1 MKFFNNKL
9 SRINLLILVGIL
21 TYLYTNMSNSDGY
34 GAAIAKASPS
44 VINISSKK
52 NIDTRSFNGRLPND
66 LMGSG
71 IIISNDGY
79 IITNLH
85 VIEGTRSIEVEL
97 DDGQV
102 YTASLIGFD
111 ERSDLA
117 VIKITPIDT
126 LQPIEVSN
134 SSSVQIGDQVI
145 AIGNAFG
152 LGKTFTSG
160 IISATGR
167 DYGNPYLELIQ
178 TDAAINPGNSGGALI
193 NHKGN
198 LIGMNTK
205 IFSQTGSYA
214 GIGFALPANK
224 MIEVASEIIQYG
236 SVKRSW
242 IGDFRVKVKR
252 FLLNN
257 NPTYGL
263 EILEL
268 RNYGPLFNSGKIK
281 PGAIILSINNE
292 SPTWENLTGALKNS
306 FPGDEID
313 FQILQNSNLKD
324 YKVVTEAIPAQWVT
338 HLSRW
343 DLVFLKTKQ
352 YPPLHHLLESFQSLL
367 LTCIHMLR

>member
-1 MKFFNNKL
+1 MRFFNNKL
-9 SRINLLILVGIL
+9 SRINFLILLGIL
-21 TYLYTNMSNSDGY
+21 TYLYTNMSNDNGY
-34 GAAIAKASPS
+34 VEAISKASPS
-44 VINISSKK
+44 VINIRSAK
-52 NIDTRSFNGRLPND
+52 NIETRLFDGASEND
-66 LMGSG
+66 VIGSG

-79 IITNLH
+79 IITNMH
-85 VIEGTRSIEVEL
+85 VIEGKRLINVEL

-102 YTASLIGFD
+102 YNASLIGFD

-117 VIKITPIDT
+117 VIKIVPSDPLT
-126 LQPIEVSN
+126 PIEVSN

-205 IFSQTGSYA
+205 IFSKTGSYT

-224 MIEVASEIIQYG
+224 MIEVASEIIQFG
-236 SVKRSW
+236 LVKRSW
-242 IGDFRVKVKR
+242 IGDFRVKAKR

-257 NPTYGL
+257 ELAYGL

-268 RNYGPLFNSGKIK
+268 RNYGPLFNSEKIK
-281 PGAIILSINNE
+281 PGDIILSINNE

-306 FPGDEID
+306 FPGDEIN
-313 FQILQNSNLKD
+313 FQILQDFEVNN
-324 YKVVTEAIPAQWVT
+324 YTVFTEAMPV
-338 HLSRW
+338 
-343 DLVFLKTKQ
+343 K
-352 YPPLHHLLESFQSLL
+352 
-367 LTCIHMLR
+367 

>member
-1 MKFFNNKL
+1 MRLFDNKL
-9 SRINLLILVGIL
+9 SRINFLILIGIL
-21 TYLYTNMSNSDGY
+21 TYLFANMSNEDAY
-34 GAAIAKASPS
+34 VEAIYKASPS
-44 VINISSKK
+44 VINISAKR
-52 NIDTRSFNGRLPND
+52 NNGPRLFNGTSVNEVI
-66 LMGSG
+66 GSG

-85 VIEGTRSIEVEL
+85 VIEGTRIVQVEM
-97 DDGQV
+97 DNGQV
-102 YTASLIGFD
+102 YPASLIGFD
-111 ERSDLA
+111 QRSDLA
-117 VIKITPIDT
+117 VIKINPEAA
-126 LQPIEVSN
+126 LKPIEVSN
-134 SSSVQIGDQVI
+134 SSSVQVGDQVI

-205 IFSQTGSYA
+205 IFSKTGSYA

-236 SVKRSW
+236 SVKKSW
-242 IGDFRVKVKR
+242 VGDFRVKVKR

-257 NPTYGL
+257 KPTYGL

-268 RNYGPLFNSGKIK
+268 NNYGPLFNDGNIK
-281 PGAIILSINNE
+281 PGAIILSVNDKPP
-292 SPTWENLTGALKNS
+292 SWENLTYALNNS
-306 FPGDEID
+306 FPGDEIS
-313 FQILQNSNLKD
+313 FQILQDSNMQNFT
-324 YKVVTEAIPAQWVT
+324 VVTEAIPDQ
-338 HLSRW
+338 
-343 DLVFLKTKQ
+343 
-352 YPPLHHLLESFQSLL
+352 
-367 LTCIHMLR
+367 

>member
-9 SRINLLILVGIL
+9 SRINFLILMAIL
-21 TYLYTNMSNSDGY
+21 TYLYTNMSNSNSY
-34 GAAIAKASPS
+34 EEAISKASAS

-52 NIDTRSFNGRLPND
+52 NIETRLFDGRSPNGQI
-66 LMGSG
+66 GSG

-85 VIEGTRSIEVEL
+85 VIKRAKIIEVEL

-102 YTASLIGFD
+102 YPASLIGFD
-111 ERSDLA
+111 ARSDLA
-117 VIKITPIDT
+117 VIKINAIEV
-126 LQPIEVSN
+126 LKPIEVSN
-134 SSSVQIGDQVI
+134 SSSVRVGDQVI

-205 IFSQTGSYA
+205 IFSKTGSYA

-224 MIEVASEIIQYG
+224 LIELASEIIQYG
-236 SVKRSW
+236 EVKQSW
-242 IGDFRVKVKR
+242 VGDFRVKSKR

-257 NPTYGL
+257 KAMFGL

-268 RNYGPLFNSGKIK
+268 KEYGPLFSSGKIK
-281 PGAIILSINNE
+281 PGSIIISINNQAP
-292 SPTWENLTGALKNS
+292 SWENLISTINNS
-306 FPGDEID
+306 FPGDEIN
-313 FQILQNSNLKD
+313 FKILQNST
-324 YKVVTEAIPAQWVT
+324 VEIFTVTTEAFP
-338 HLSRW
+338 S
-343 DLVFLKTKQ
+343 
-352 YPPLHHLLESFQSLL
+352 
-367 LTCIHMLR
+367 

>member
-1 MKFFNNKL
+1 MRLFDNKL
-9 SRINLLILVGIL
+9 SRINFLILIGIL
-21 TYLYTNMSNSDGY
+21 TYLYANMSNEDAY
-34 GAAIAKASPS
+34 VEAILKASPS

-52 NIDTRSFNGRLPND
+52 NNGTRLFNVGSNNAVV
-66 LMGSG
+66 GSG

-85 VIEGTRSIEVEL
+85 VIEGTRIVEVEM
-97 DDGQV
+97 DSGQV
-102 YTASLIGFD
+102 YPASLIGFD
-111 ERSDLA
+111 QRSDLA
-117 VIKITPIDT
+117 VIKINPEVNLT
-126 LQPIEVSN
+126 PIEVSN
-134 SSSVQIGDQVI
+134 SASVQVGDQVI

-205 IFSQTGSYA
+205 IFSKTGSYA

-236 SVKRSW
+236 SVKKSW
-242 IGDFRVKVKR
+242 VGDFRVKVKR

-257 NPTYGL
+257 KPTYGL

-268 RNYGPLFNSGKIK
+268 NNYGPLFEDGKIK
-281 PGAIILSINNE
+281 PGAIILSVNDK
-292 SPTWENLTGALKNS
+292 SPSWENLTYAFNNS
-306 FPGDEID
+306 FPGDEIS
-313 FQILQNSNLKD
+313 FQILQDSNMQNFT
-324 YKVVTEAIPAQWVT
+324 VVTEGIPDQ
-338 HLSRW
+338 
-343 DLVFLKTKQ
+343 
-352 YPPLHHLLESFQSLL
+352 
-367 LTCIHMLR
+367 

>member
-1 MKFFNNKL
+1 MRFFNNKL
-9 SRINLLILVGIL
+9 SRINFLILLGIL
-21 TYLYTNMSNSDGY
+21 TYLYTNMSTEEGY
-34 GAAIAKASPS
+34 VEAISKASPS
-44 VINISSKK
+44 VINISSVK
-52 NIDTRSFNGRLPND
+52 NIETRLFDGTRED
-66 LMGSG
+66 GVIGSG

-79 IITNLH
+79 IITNMH
-85 VIEGTRSIEVEL
+85 VIEGKRLINVEL

-102 YTASLIGFD
+102 YKASLIGFD

-117 VIKITPIDT
+117 VIKIVPSDSLI
-126 LQPIEVSN
+126 PIEVSN

-205 IFSQTGSYA
+205 IFSNTGSYS

-224 MIEVASEIIQYG
+224 MIEVASEIIQFG
-236 SVKRSW
+236 KVKRSW
-242 IGDFRVKVKR
+242 IGDFRVKAKR

-257 NPTYGL
+257 ELAYGL

-268 RNYGPLFNSGKIK
+268 RNYGPLFNSEKIK

-306 FPGDEID
+306 FPGDEIN
-313 FQILQNSNLKD
+313 FQILQDSEVNN
-324 YKVVTEAIPAQWVT
+324 YTVFTEAIPV
-338 HLSRW
+338 
-343 DLVFLKTKQ
+343 K
-352 YPPLHHLLESFQSLL
+352 
-367 LTCIHMLR
+367 

>member
-9 SRINLLILVGIL
+9 SRINFLILVGIL
-21 TYLYTNMSNSDGY
+21 TYLYINMSNGDGY
-34 GAAIAKASPS
+34 VGAIAKASPS
-44 VINISSKK
+44 VINISSKS
-52 NIDTRSFNGRLPND
+52 NIETRSFDGRLPNN

-85 VIEGTRSIEVEL
+85 VIKGARIIEVEL

-102 YTASLIGFD
+102 YPASLIGFD

-117 VIKITPIDT
+117 VIKITPMDS
-126 LQPIEVSN
+126 LKPIKVSN
-134 SSSVQIGDQVI
+134 SSSAQIGDQVI

-257 NPTYGL
+257 KPTYGL

-268 RNYGPLFNSGKIK
+268 RNYGPLFNSGKINQ
-281 PGAIILSINNE
+281 GAIILSINKE
-292 SPTWENLTGALKNS
+292 SPTWENLTSALKNS
-306 FPGDEID
+306 FPGDEIE
-313 FQILQNSNLKD
+313 FQVLQNSYVND
-324 YKVVTEAIPAQWVT
+324 YKVITEAIPAQ
-338 HLSRW
+338 
-343 DLVFLKTKQ
+343 
-352 YPPLHHLLESFQSLL
+352 
-367 LTCIHMLR
+367 

>member
-1 MKFFNNKL
+1 
-9 SRINLLILVGIL
+9 
-21 TYLYTNMSNSDGY
+21 MSNSDGY
-34 GAAIAKASPS
+34 VVAIAKASPS

-52 NIDTRSFNGRLPND
+52 NIDARLFDGRSVND
-66 LMGSG
+66 FMGSG

-85 VIEGTRSIEVEL
+85 VIKGTSIIEVEL

-102 YTASLIGFD
+102 YPASLIGFD

-117 VIKITPIDT
+117 VIKINPMDS
-126 LQPIEVSN
+126 LKPIEVSN
-134 SSSVQIGDQVI
+134 SASVQIGDEAI

-242 IGDFRVKVKR
+242 IGDFRVKAKR
-252 FLLNN
+252 LLLNN
-257 NPTYGL
+257 KPTYGL

-268 RNYGPLFNSGKIK
+268 KNYGPLFNSGKIK
-281 PGAIILSINNE
+281 SGAIILSINNE

-306 FPGDEID
+306 FPGDEIS
-313 FQILQNSNLKD
+313 FRILQNSNVED
-324 YKVVTEAIPAQWVT
+324 YKVRTEAIPN
-338 HLSRW
+338 
-343 DLVFLKTKQ
+343 
-352 YPPLHHLLESFQSLL
+352 
-367 LTCIHMLR
+367 

>member
-1 MKFFNNKL
+1 
-9 SRINLLILVGIL
+9 
-21 TYLYTNMSNSDGY
+21 MSNSDGY
-34 GAAIAKASPS
+34 VGAIAKASPS
-44 VINISSKK
+44 VINISIEK
-52 NIDTRSFNGRLPND
+52 NIETRSFDRGQLND
-66 LMGSG
+66 LVGSG
-71 IIISNDGY
+71 IIISDDGY
-79 IITNLH
+79 VITNLH
-85 VIEGTRSIEVEL
+85 VIEGARIIEVEL

-102 YTASLIGFD
+102 YPASLIGFD

-117 VIKITPIDT
+117 VIKITPMDV
-126 LQPIEVSN
+126 LKPIEVSN
-134 SSSVQIGDQVI
+134 SSSVQVGDQVI

-242 IGDFRVKVKR
+242 IGDFRVKIKR

-257 NPTYGL
+257 KPAYGL

-268 RNYGPLFNSGKIK
+268 RNYGPLFNSGKIQ
-281 PGAIILSINNE
+281 PGAIILSINNQT
-292 SPTWENLTGALKNS
+292 PTWENLTGALKNS
-306 FPGDEID
+306 FPGDEIS
-313 FQILQNSNLKD
+313 FQILQNSNVKD
-324 YKVVTEAIPAQWVT
+324 YKVITEAIPI
-338 HLSRW
+338 
-343 DLVFLKTKQ
+343 K
-352 YPPLHHLLESFQSLL
+352 
-367 LTCIHMLR
+367 

>member
-1 MKFFNNKL
+1 MRLFNNKL
-9 SRINLLILVGIL
+9 SRINFLILVVIL
-21 TYLYTNMSNSDGY
+21 TYLYTNMSNGDGY
-34 GAAIAKASPS
+34 VEAISKASPS
-44 VINISSKK
+44 VINITSKGNNETRLFNGKSSKDV
-52 NIDTRSFNGRLPND
+52 I
-66 LMGSG
+66 GSG

-85 VIEGTRSIEVEL
+85 VIQGTTLIEVEL

-102 YTASLIGFD
+102 YPATLIGFD

-117 VIKITPIDT
+117 VIKISAMDA
-126 LQPIEVSN
+126 LKQIEVSN

-205 IFSQTGSYA
+205 IFSKTGSYA

-242 IGDFRVKVKR
+242 IGDFRVKFKR
-252 FLLNN
+252 FLLNKKV
-257 NPTYGL
+257 TYGL

-268 RNYGPLFNSGKIK
+268 KNYGPLFNNGAVNQ
-281 PGAIILSINNE
+281 GAIILSINDKPP
-292 SPTWENLTGALKNS
+292 SWENLTGALNNS
-306 FPGDEID
+306 FPGDEIN
-313 FQILQNSNLKD
+313 FQILQDSNVKTLKITT
-324 YKVVTEAIPAQWVT
+324 KAIPN
-338 HLSRW
+338 
-343 DLVFLKTKQ
+343 
-352 YPPLHHLLESFQSLL
+352 
-367 LTCIHMLR
+367 

>member
-9 SRINLLILVGIL
+9 SRINFLILMAIL
-21 TYLYTNMSNSDGY
+21 TYLYTNMSNSNSY
-34 GAAIAKASPS
+34 EEAISKASAS

-52 NIDTRSFNGRLPND
+52 NIETKLFDGRSPNGQI
-66 LMGSG
+66 GSG
-71 IIISNDGY
+71 IIISDDGY

-85 VIEGTRSIEVEL
+85 VIKRAKIIEVEL

-102 YTASLIGFD
+102 YPASLIGFD
-111 ERSDLA
+111 ARSDLA
-117 VIKITPIDT
+117 VIKINAIEV
-126 LQPIEVSN
+126 LKPIEVSN
-134 SSSVQIGDQVI
+134 SSSVRIGDQVI

-205 IFSQTGSYA
+205 IFSKTGSYA

-224 MIEVASEIIQYG
+224 LIELASEIIQYG
-236 SVKRSW
+236 EVKQSW
-242 IGDFRVKVKR
+242 VGDFRVKSKR

-257 NPTYGL
+257 KTMFGL

-268 RNYGPLFNSGKIK
+268 KEYGPLFSSGKIK
-281 PGAIILSINNE
+281 PGSIIISINNQAP
-292 SPTWENLTGALKNS
+292 SWENLISAINNS
-306 FPGDEID
+306 FPGDEIN
-313 FQILQNSNLKD
+313 FKILQNST
-324 YKVVTEAIPAQWVT
+324 VEIFTVTTEAFP
-338 HLSRW
+338 S
-343 DLVFLKTKQ
+343 
-352 YPPLHHLLESFQSLL
+352 
-367 LTCIHMLR
+367 

>member
-1 MKFFNNKL
+1 MRFFNNKL
-9 SRINLLILVGIL
+9 SRINFLILLGIL
-21 TYLYTNMSNSDGY
+21 TYLYTNMSNDNGY
-34 GAAIAKASPS
+34 VEAISKASPS
-44 VINISSKK
+44 VINIRSAK
-52 NIDTRSFNGRLPND
+52 NIETRLFDGALEND
-66 LMGSG
+66 VIGSG

-79 IITNLH
+79 IITNMH
-85 VIEGTRSIEVEL
+85 VIEGKRLINVEL

-102 YTASLIGFD
+102 YNASLIGFD

-117 VIKITPIDT
+117 VIKIVPSDPLT
-126 LQPIEVSN
+126 PIEVSN

-205 IFSQTGSYA
+205 IFSKTGSYT

-224 MIEVASEIIQYG
+224 MIEVASEIIQFG

-242 IGDFRVKVKR
+242 IGDFRVKAKR

-257 NPTYGL
+257 ELAYGL

-268 RNYGPLFNSGKIK
+268 RNYGPLFNSEKIK
-281 PGAIILSINNE
+281 PGDIILSINNE

-306 FPGDEID
+306 FPGDEIN
-313 FQILQNSNLKD
+313 FQILQDFEVNN
-324 YKVVTEAIPAQWVT
+324 YTVFTEAMPV
-338 HLSRW
+338 
-343 DLVFLKTKQ
+343 K
-352 YPPLHHLLESFQSLL
+352 
-367 LTCIHMLR
+367 

>member
-1 MKFFNNKL
+1 MRFFNNKL
-9 SRINLLILVGIL
+9 SRINFLILVGIL
-21 TYLYTNMSNSDGY
+21 TYLSTNMSNGDGY
-34 GAAIAKASPS
+34 VEAISKASPS
-44 VINISSKK
+44 VVNISSKK
-52 NIDTRSFNGRLPND
+52 NNGTRLFNGNSVND
-66 LMGSG
+66 VMGSG

-79 IITNLH
+79 LITNLH
-85 VIEGTRSIEVEL
+85 VIEGTRIIEVEL

-102 YTASLIGFD
+102 YPASLIGFD

-117 VIKITPIDT
+117 VIKINPTDT
-126 LQPIEVSN
+126 LKPIEVSN

-205 IFSQTGSYA
+205 IFSKTGSFA

-224 MIEVASEIIQYG
+224 MIEVASEIIQFG

-242 IGDFRVKVKR
+242 VGDFRVKVKR

-257 NPTYGL
+257 KPTYGL

-268 RNYGPLFNSGKIK
+268 KNYGPLFNNGEINQ
-281 PGAIILSINNE
+281 GAIILSINNE
-292 SPTWENLTGALKNS
+292 PPSWENLTSALNNS
-306 FPGDEID
+306 FPGDEIN
-313 FQILQNSNLKD
+313 FRILQDSNVTD
-324 YKVVTEAIPAQWVT
+324 YKVVTEAIPAQ
-338 HLSRW
+338 
-343 DLVFLKTKQ
+343 
-352 YPPLHHLLESFQSLL
+352 
-367 LTCIHMLR
+367 